1 MLPSEQERRAVWL
14 CTQSVC
20 HASPQERC
28 SVSNT
33 LLAAGVTF
41 VALLCSFSSHVTLVL
56 VASLLSFLAAV
67 LTLIAFAIDIALYV
81 IVHNRVSNLNNVGVR
96 SIAAPG
102 RSDLFVVD
110 MN

>member
-1 MLPSEQERRAVWL
+1 
-14 CTQSVC
+14 
-20 HASPQERC
+20 
-28 SVSNT
+28 
-33 LLAAGVTF
+33 VTF

-56 VASLLSFLAAV
+56 IASLLSFLAAV

-81 IVHNRVSNLNNVGVR
+81 IVRDRVSKLDNVGVR

-102 RSDLFVVD
+102 GSDLFVVD

>member
-1 MLPSEQERRAVWL
+1 MF
-14 CTQSVC
+14 
-20 HASPQERC
+20 
-28 SVSNT
+28 
-33 LLAAGVTF
+33 LAAGVTF

-56 VASLLSFLAAV
+56 VASVLSFLAAL

-81 IVHNRVSNLNNVGVR
+81 IVRDRVHNLDGVGER

-102 RSDLFVVD
+102 GSNLFAVD